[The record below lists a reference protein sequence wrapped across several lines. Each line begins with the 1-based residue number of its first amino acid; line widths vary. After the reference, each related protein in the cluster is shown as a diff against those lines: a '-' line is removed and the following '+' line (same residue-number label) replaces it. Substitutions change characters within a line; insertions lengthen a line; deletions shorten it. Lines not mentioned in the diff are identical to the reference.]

1 MFDGAAVRRGPAFS
15 HRLTIVRNRCAI
27 LAACNFRPICAT
39 LSCVGRSQV
48 GKELSTILKAYLENE
63 VALKRYL
70 RRFIR
75 SREAADDLAQEAF
88 VRAFAAEAGR
98 VIESPKAFL
107 FKVAKNLAL
116 NELARQSSM
125 ATEPLGDFEGQE
137 VLEDSSQA
145 AVDDVVDSRER
156 IRLLARAIAALP
168 PQCAKVFILRKMQGL
183 SQKEIAARLNISV
196 RTVENHVATGL
207 SRCRA
212 YMREHGGMDGEGSSR
227 MPEWAPTVFVK
238 AKKAE

>member
-1 MFDGAAVRRGPAFS
+1 MVRAGSALGFDEVADLRWG
-15 HRLTIVRNRCAI
+15 L
-27 LAACNFRPICAT
+27 
-39 LSCVGRSQV
+39 
-48 GKELSTILKAYLENE
+48 ELPTILEAYLANE

-70 RRFIR
+70 GRFIK

-88 VRAFAAEAGR
+88 LRAFAAEGTR

-116 NELARQSSM
+116 NELTRLSA
-125 ATEPLGDFEGQE
+125 AAVEPLGDLEGRE

-183 SQKEIAARLNISV
+183 SQKEIAVRLNISV
-196 RTVENHVATGL
+196 RTVENHIATGL

-212 YMREHGGMDGEGSSR
+212 YMREHGGAGGEGVSER
-227 MPEWAPTVFVK
+227 APMAFVK
-238 AKKAE
+238 TKKAE

>member
-1 MFDGAAVRRGPAFS
+1 MP
-15 HRLTIVRNRCAI
+15 
-27 LAACNFRPICAT
+27 
-39 LSCVGRSQV
+39 
-48 GKELSTILKAYLENE
+48 TILEAYLANE
-63 VALKRYL
+63 GALKRYL
-70 RRFIR
+70 GRFIK

-88 VRAFAAEAGR
+88 IRAFAAEGLR

-107 FKVAKNLAL
+107 FKIAKNLAL
-116 NELARQSSM
+116 NELARQSAA
-125 ATEPLGDFEGQE
+125 ATQPLGDFEGQE

-212 YMREHGGMDGEGSSR
+212 YMREHGGAGGESVR
-227 MPEWAPTVFVK
+227 MPERAQAAFVT

>member
-1 MFDGAAVRRGPAFS
+1 M
-15 HRLTIVRNRCAI
+15 
-27 LAACNFRPICAT
+27 
-39 LSCVGRSQV
+39 
-48 GKELSTILKAYLENE
+48 STILEAYLENE
-63 VALKRYL
+63 IALKRYL

-88 VRAFAAEAGR
+88 LRAFAAESGGM
-98 VIESPKAFL
+98 IGSPKAFL

-116 NELARQSSM
+116 NELARQSTV
-125 ATEPLGDFEGQE
+125 AIEPLGDFEGQE

-145 AVDDVVDSRER
+145 AVEDVVDSRER

-183 SQKEIAARLNISV
+183 SQKEIAVRLNISV
-196 RTVENHVATGL
+196 RTVENHVALGL

-212 YMREHGGMDGEGSSR
+212 YMRVHGDAGGEGSGNSR
-227 MPEWAPTVFVK
+227 QSERIPAAKPKKHSSSVQGWK
-238 AKKAE
+238 A

>member
-1 MFDGAAVRRGPAFS
+1 V
-15 HRLTIVRNRCAI
+15 
-27 LAACNFRPICAT
+27 
-39 LSCVGRSQV
+39 
-48 GKELSTILKAYLENE
+48 STILETYLGNE
-63 VALKRYL
+63 LALKRYL

-88 VRAFAAEAGR
+88 LRAFAAESGR
-98 VIESPKAFL
+98 AIESPKAFL

-116 NELARQSSM
+116 NELARQSTM
-125 ATEPLGDFEGQE
+125 AIEPLGDFEGQQ

-145 AVDDVVDSRER
+145 AVDDVVDSHER
-156 IRLLARAIAALP
+156 IRLLARAITTLP

-196 RTVENHVATGL
+196 RTVENHVALGL

-212 YMREHGGMDGEGSSR
+212 YMRAHGGPAGEDGGTS
-227 MPEWAPTVFVK
+227 PTPQQVSTALVK
-238 AKKAE
+238 AKK

>member
-1 MFDGAAVRRGPAFS
+1 LP
-15 HRLTIVRNRCAI
+15 
-27 LAACNFRPICAT
+27 
-39 LSCVGRSQV
+39 
-48 GKELSTILKAYLENE
+48 TILEAYLANE

-70 RRFIR
+70 ARFVK

-88 VRAFAAEAGR
+88 IRAFAAEAAR

-116 NELARQSSM
+116 NELARQS
-125 ATEPLGDFEGQE
+125 AIAIEPLGDFEGQS

-156 IRLLARAIAALP
+156 IRMLARAIAALP

-196 RTVENHVATGL
+196 RTVENHVAVGL

-212 YMREHGGMDGEGSSR
+212 YMRDHGGTAEEVRAASR
-227 MPEWAPTVFVK
+227 TSQAVQAVFVET
-238 AKKAE
+238 KKAE

>member
-1 MFDGAAVRRGPAFS
+1 MP
-15 HRLTIVRNRCAI
+15 
-27 LAACNFRPICAT
+27 
-39 LSCVGRSQV
+39 
-48 GKELSTILKAYLENE
+48 TILEAYLENE
-63 VALKRYL
+63 GALKRYI

-88 VRAFAAEAGR
+88 LRAFAAESGR

-125 ATEPLGDFEGQE
+125 TTESLGDFEGQE

-145 AVDDVVDSRER
+145 AVEDVVDSRER
-156 IRLLARAIAALP
+156 IRLLACAVAALP
-168 PQCAKVFILRKMQGL
+168 PQCAKVFMLRKMQGL
-183 SQKEIAARLNISV
+183 SQKEIAVRLNISV
-196 RTVENHVATGL
+196 RTVENHVALGL

-212 YMREHGGMDGEGSSR
+212 YMRASGGGTAGEGSGEPRSPSR
-227 MPEWAPTVFVK
+227 RLL
-238 AKKAE
+238 

>member
-1 MFDGAAVRRGPAFS
+1 MGS
-15 HRLTIVRNRCAI
+15 
-27 LAACNFRPICAT
+27 
-39 LSCVGRSQV
+39 
-48 GKELSTILKAYLENE
+48 ELSTILEAYLENE

-88 VRAFAAEAGR
+88 LRAFAAESR
-98 VIESPKAFL
+98 RLIEAPKAFL

-116 NELARQSSM
+116 NEIARQS
-125 ATEPLGDFEGQE
+125 AAAIEPLGDFEGQD

-145 AVDDVVDSRER
+145 AVDDVVDGRGR

-168 PQCAKVFILRKMQGL
+168 PQCAKVFILRKMQGM
-183 SQKEIAARLNISV
+183 SQKEIAVRLNISV
-196 RTVENHVATGL
+196 RTVENHVALGL

-212 YMREHGGMDGEGSSR
+212 YMRTYGGTVEEGSGNFR
-227 MPEWAPTVFVK
+227 MPEQIPTAFVK

>member
-1 MFDGAAVRRGPAFS
+1 M
-15 HRLTIVRNRCAI
+15 
-27 LAACNFRPICAT
+27 
-39 LSCVGRSQV
+39 
-48 GKELSTILKAYLENE
+48 ELSTILEAYLENE

-88 VRAFAAEAGR
+88 LRAFAVESGQT
-98 VIESPKAFL
+98 IETPKAFI

-116 NELARQSSM
+116 NELARQSTV
-125 ATEPLGDFEGQE
+125 AIEPLGDFEGQE

-145 AVDDVVDSRER
+145 AVEDVVDSRER

-183 SQKEIAARLNISV
+183 SQREIAARLNISV
-196 RTVENHVATGL
+196 RTVENHVALGL

-212 YMREHGGMDGEGSSR
+212 YMRAHGGAADGGGA
-227 MPEWAPTVFVK
+227 PERLPTAFAK

>member
-1 MFDGAAVRRGPAFS
+1 MGA
-15 HRLTIVRNRCAI
+15 
-27 LAACNFRPICAT
+27 
-39 LSCVGRSQV
+39 
-48 GKELSTILKAYLENE
+48 ELSTILGAYLENE

-88 VRAFAAEAGR
+88 LRAFAAESMR
-98 VIESPKAFL
+98 MIEAPKAFL

-116 NELARQSSM
+116 NELARQSSV
-125 ATEPLGDFEGQE
+125 AIEPLGDFEGQD

-145 AVDDVVDSRER
+145 AADDVVDSRER

-168 PQCAKVFILRKMQGL
+168 PQCAKVFTLRKMQGM
-183 SQKEIAARLNISV
+183 SQKEIAVRLNISV
-196 RTVENHVATGL
+196 RTVENHVALGL
-207 SRCRA
+207 SRCKA
-212 YMREHGGMDGEGSSR
+212 YMRAYGGTVEEESGNFR
-227 MPEWAPTVFVK
+227 MPAPMPERVPTAFVK